1 MTLLKWAEVDLS
13 ALAHNA
19 RWVASALAP
28 GRSFCAVVKANGYG
42 HGAVEVARVALKAGA
57 SCLGV
62 RDLSEA
68 AQLRR
73 AGLRAPVL
81 LLAPILPEQAPEAV
95 RLGVEVSVD
104 GPATARALSRAAGRR
119 RVAVHL
125 DLDYGLGRWGAPPA
139 AAPALAATLAR
150 LKGLRLAGV
159 STHIGYV
166 PGKNSVEAEEKLGA
180 FERLAASLKARHP
193 GLVAHAANSSVF
205 VDFPHRRFDMAVIG
219 NLLYGINR
227 SKSRPAPL
235 KMPWRQFARVVSLR
249 EVRKGV
255 SIGYASEYLAPRR
268 MRVATLPV
276 GYADGLTME
285 PAERLIGLGAGS
297 RYWGLFEGVKLPFVG
312 RVGITHCLVDAT
324 DAPRLKLGDAVALPG
339 RRTAAAGLPRVYL
352 R

>member
-1 MTLLKWAEVDLS
+1 MTHLKWAEVDLS
-13 ALAHNA
+13 AIASNA
-19 RWVASALAP
+19 RWVASGLQK
-28 GRSFCAVVKANGYG
+28 GQSFCAVVKANGYG
-42 HGAVEVARVALKAGA
+42 HGAVEVARVALDAGA

-62 RDLSEA
+62 RDLAEA
-68 AQLRR
+68 ADLRA
-73 AGLRAPVL
+73 AGLTAPVL
-81 LLAPILPEQAPEAV
+81 LLAPILPEQAGDAV
-95 RLGVEVSVD
+95 RLGVELTVD
-104 GPATARALSRAAGRR
+104 SLEGARAVARVAAGRK
-119 RVAVHL
+119 VPVHV
-125 DLDYGLGRWGAPPA
+125 DADFGLARWGAPPA
-139 AAPALAATLAR
+139 SLPALAAAVAK
-150 LKGLRLAGV
+150 LKGVRLAGV

-180 FERLAASLKARHP
+180 FARLAAALKRKHR

-235 KMPWRQFARVVSLR
+235 TMPWRCFSRVISLR
-249 EVRKGV
+249 ELRKGA

-268 MRVATLPV
+268 MRVATLPM

-297 RYWGLFEGVKLPFVG
+297 RYWGMHKGVKLPFIG
-312 RVGITHCLVDAT
+312 RVGITHALVDAT
-324 DAPRLKLGDAVALPG
+324 DAPELKLGDPVALPG
-339 RRTAAAGLPRVYL
+339 RRTAAHGLPRVY

>member
-1 MTLLKWAEVDLS
+1 MTLLKWAEVDL
-13 ALAHNA
+13 AAIAANA
-19 RWVASALAP
+19 RWVASGLKAGQA
-28 GRSFCAVVKANGYG
+28 FCAVVKADAYG
-42 HGAVEVARVALKAGA
+42 HGAVAVADAALKAGA
-57 SCLGV
+57 TRLGV
-62 RDLSEA
+62 RDLAEA
-68 AQLRR
+68 SSLRK
-73 AGLRAPVL
+73 AGVRAPVL
-81 LLAPILPEQAPEAV
+81 LLAPILPEQAAEAV
-95 RLGVEVSVD
+95 RLGVEPLVD
-104 GPATARALSRAAGRR
+104 GLEAARALSRAASGRG
-119 RVAVHL
+119 VAVHL

-139 AAPALAATLAR
+139 QAAALAAAFAR

-180 FERLAASLKARHP
+180 FERLAASLKKKHP
-193 GLVAHAANSSVF
+193 GLVAHAANSAVF
-205 VDFPHRRFDMAVIG
+205 VDFPHRRFDMVVIG

-235 KMPWRQFARVVSLR
+235 KMPWRFFARVISTR
-249 EVRKGV
+249 EVRKGA

-297 RYWGLFEGVKLPFVG
+297 RYWGMHQGVKLPFVG
-312 RVGITHCLVDAT
+312 RVGITHVVVDAT
-324 DAPRLKLGDAVALPG
+324 DAPGLKVGDAVALPG
-339 RRTAAAGLPRVYL
+339 RRTAAHGLPRVY